1 MTDTSNKPD
10 SGGKHANAYANMLER
25 VKHGLESTEDDVAT
39 RLHYVVESAKDRAYE
54 LGELTREEADKIG
67 DYLKRDI
74 EDATNYLS
82 QEGKQL
88 GDWLKFDI
96 ELLESRLADMLT
108 DTLEYAVNPAN
119 LELQRLA
126 ETAAEEN
133 LWYTGEVTGPG
144 TLICDNCGH
153 ELNFF
158 HVQDI
163 PGCPKCDGTIF
174 KRISRD

>member
-1 MTDTSNKPD
+1 MTDSSNKPD
-10 SGGKHANAYANMLER
+10 SGGKQAHAYANMLER

-39 RLHYVVESAKDRAYE
+39 RLHYVVDAAKERAYE

-74 EDATNYLS
+74 EDATKYLS

-96 ELLESRLADMLT
+96 ELVENRLADMLN
-108 DTLEYAVNPAN
+108 DTLEQAINPTTI
-119 LELQRLA
+119 ELQRLA
-126 ETAAEEN
+126 EEAAEEN
-133 LWYTGEVTGPG
+133 LWYTGEVVGPG

-158 HVQDI
+158 HIQDV

-174 KRISRD
+174 KRISRE

>member
-1 MTDTSNKPD
+1 MTKTSNKPD
-10 SGGKHANAYANMLER
+10 QAGKHAYAYGNMLER

-39 RLHYVVESAKDRAYE
+39 RLHYVVDAAKEKAYE
-54 LGELTREEADKIG
+54 LGELSREEAEKIG
-67 DYLKRDI
+67 EYLKRDI
-74 EDATNYLS
+74 EDAAGYLS

-96 ELLESRLADMLT
+96 ELVEDRLADVFKN
-108 DTLEYAVNPAN
+108 TLEHATNSAT
-119 LELQRLA
+119 LELQQLA
-126 ETAAEEN
+126 EEAAREN

-153 ELNFF
+153 ELNFY
-158 HVQDI
+158 HIQDV

-174 KRISRD
+174 KRISK

>member
-1 MTDTSNKPD
+1 MTDKSTKP
-10 SGGKHANAYANMLER
+10 GGKHAHAYASMLEQ

-39 RLHYVVESAKDRAYE
+39 RLHYVVDAAKERTYE
-54 LGELTREEADKIG
+54 LGELTREEVDKIG
-67 DYLKRDI
+67 DYIKRDI
-74 EDATNYLS
+74 EDATQYLS

-88 GDWLKFDI
+88 SDWLKFDI
-96 ELLESRLADMLT
+96 ELLENRLADVLT
-108 DTLEYAVNPAN
+108 ETLGYAVNPTN

-126 ETAAEEN
+126 EEAAEAN

-153 ELNFF
+153 ELNFY
-158 HVQDI
+158 HIQDV

-174 KRISRD
+174 KRISRE